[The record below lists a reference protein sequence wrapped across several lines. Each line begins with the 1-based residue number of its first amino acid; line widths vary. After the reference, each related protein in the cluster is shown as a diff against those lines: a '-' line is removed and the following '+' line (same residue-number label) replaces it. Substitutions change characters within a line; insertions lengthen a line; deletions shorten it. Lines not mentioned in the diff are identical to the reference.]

1 MDFALVLV
9 SHALNTT
16 ADTDRDEHDDHGDA
30 SSLDPVH
37 SEADAV
43 DSTDF
48 LAVDVHFDL
57 FTDNLSAFG
66 TAHAVVWRD
75 TLAERAA
82 YLPKALW
89 YVAFLFA
96 LGTIPVVF
104 TFFGGAVAVAFST
117 CYVILAI
124 STDIVTVVTPVA
136 VSCALGRKSDAE

>member
-9 SHALNTT
+9 SHAFNAT

-30 SSLDPVH
+30 STLDPVH

-43 DSTDF
+43 NPTDF
-48 LAVDVHFDL
+48 FSVDVNFNL

-66 TAHAVVWRD
+66 TAHAVVWSD

-82 YLPKALW
+82 YAPKAYCL
-89 YVAFLFA
+89 VALLFA
-96 LGTIPVVF
+96 LGTLPAVF
-104 TFFGGAVAVAFST
+104 TVLAWAVAVAFST
-117 CYVILAI
+117 CCVVLAI
-124 STDIVTVVTPVA
+124 STDIVTVVAPVA

>member
-9 SHALNTT
+9 SHAFNAT

-30 SSLDPVH
+30 STFDPVH

-48 LAVDVHFDL
+48 LAVDIHFNL

-75 TLAERAA
+75 TLAERAVFA
-82 YLPKALW
+82 PKADCL
-89 YVAFLFA
+89 VALLFA
-96 LGTIPVVF
+96 LLTLPAVF
-104 TFFGGAVAVAFST
+104 TFFAGAVAVAFST
-117 CYVILAI
+117 CCVVLAI
-124 STDIVTVVTPVA
+124 STDIVTVVAPVA
-136 VSCALGRKSDAE
+136 VSCAIGRKSDAE

>member
-9 SHALNTT
+9 SHAFNAT

-30 SSLDPVH
+30 STLDPVH

-43 DSTDF
+43 NSADF

-75 TLAERAA
+75 TLSERAVFA
-82 YLPKALW
+82 PKADWL
-89 YVAFLFA
+89 VALLLA
-96 LGTIPVVF
+96 LLTLPAF
-104 TFFGGAVAVAFST
+104 VAVCARAAAVVSLT
-117 CYVILAI
+117 CCAVLAI
-124 STDIVTVVTPVA
+124 STDVVTVFAPVA
-136 VSCALGRKSDAE
+136 GSCTLLRKSDAE